1 MSSCKPVTCKSFVMG
16 FATHGRNATKSGR
29 ALKYFSSRT
38 RSILIRVRLIKRS
51 TCGHSVSYNQELSA
65 GVSHVPCWC
74 LLQTVS
80 IITMI
85 PLSVQTCLNLTC
97 IHLWTRVTF
106 ISITLTK
113 LPRSTSKKM
122 IYMISHSHACKLT
135 AQSSGQ
141 RTKEPSFPANYSR
154 AGRIYHKMHLSLR
167 IATIVKAA
175 IHKPIRKNHLTPKK
189 YAWSDL
195 KRIEIV

>member
-97 IHLWTRVTF
+97 IHLWARVNDWFTWW
-106 ISITLTK
+106 
-113 LPRSTSKKM
+113 
-122 IYMISHSHACKLT
+122 
-135 AQSSGQ
+135 
-141 RTKEPSFPANYSR
+141 N
-154 AGRIYHKMHLSLR
+154 LR
-167 IATIVKAA
+167 ICWGYL
-175 IHKPIRKNHLTPKK
+175 HKHNFDKVAKK
-189 YAWSDL
+189 HFKEDDL
-195 KRIEIV
+195 YDKSFSRL